1 MPSIPIDTIPADS
14 IQLDSALVDS
24 LSHKCQCCIETLNAC
39 TQTTWIDI
47 FSVIG
52 SAVTIVC
59 FFITIWQVWGIR
71 GRLNNVESKIKE
83 AILKERE
90 RAANIE
96 QKSVIQSILDKISD
110 VNSHISN
117 DDYKAAYASMACIK
131 SYLSKYKAS
140 GHQLDGL
147 DEAEAPITAN
157 MSSIKEVNINPIKQ
171 LFSKPDFTFI
181 IDDMTKLNTL
191 LTTELNRL
199 NNE

>member
-1 MPSIPIDTIPADS
+1 
-14 IQLDSALVDS
+14 
-24 LSHKCQCCIETLNAC
+24 
-39 TQTTWIDI
+39 
-47 FSVIG
+47 
-52 SAVTIVC
+52 
-59 FFITIWQVWGIR
+59 
-71 GRLNNVESKIKE
+71 
-83 AILKERE
+83 
-90 RAANIE
+90 
-96 QKSVIQSILDKISD
+96 
-110 VNSHISN
+110 
-117 DDYKAAYASMACIK
+117 MACIK